1 MCEPV
6 SIGLM
11 AAGQVASA
19 FGGLA
24 SAGAQKK
31 AEVDNYKRQLKIRR
45 INWDGQRAAYG
56 TKVAEYETTIAENTL
71 AASRAFAD
79 EQTRLNDLFKQAD
92 SSALDSFVNLME
104 RRTYAG
110 TGKTARRREAR
121 DLAAYGRSQAMAA
134 SNLVRAHERYQGR
147 VQGIRDQ
154 LRSTNRNAYSQVR
167 FKPQPGLPPVKP
179 NTDMTAANMQ
189 FLGGIASAASGA
201 ISGFNQLNAPKVLN
215 NVGSTTNTSQPLIS
229 PSNVNYFSAQP
240 MSYNFSAPQIFN
252 SAMPTFQL
260 PSGTFGSYNFGTF
273 SSNP

>member
-1 MCEPV
+1 
-6 SIGLM
+6 M

-19 FGGLA
+19 VGGLA

-71 AASRAFAD
+71 AASRAYAD

-154 LRSTNRNAYSQVR
+154 LRTTNRNAYSQVR

-201 ISGFNQLNAPKVLN
+201 ISGFNQLKAPD
-215 NVGSTTNTSQPLIS
+215 VGSMATTAQPKIS
-229 PSNVNYFSAQP
+229 PSNVNYFSAP
-240 MSYNFSAPQIFN
+240 PINYNFSAPQLFN
-252 SAMPTFQL
+252 SAMPAFQL

>member
-1 MCEPV
+1 
-6 SIGLM
+6 M

-45 INWDGQRAAYG
+45 INWDSQRATYG

-201 ISGFNQLNAPKVLN
+201 ISSFNQLKAPNVLN
-215 NVGSTTNTSQPLIS
+215 NTGSTTNTAQPLIS
-229 PSNVNYFSAQP
+229 PSNVNYFNAQP
-240 MSYNFSAPQIFN
+240 LNYNFSAPQLFN
-252 SAMPTFQL
+252 SAMPAFQL